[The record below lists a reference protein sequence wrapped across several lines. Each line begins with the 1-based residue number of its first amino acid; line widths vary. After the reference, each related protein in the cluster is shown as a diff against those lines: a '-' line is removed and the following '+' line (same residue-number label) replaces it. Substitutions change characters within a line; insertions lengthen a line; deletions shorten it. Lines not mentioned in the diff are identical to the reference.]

1 MPGYECGESK
11 RLLTGV
17 GHCAILSDWLRPLDS
32 MSEELWL
39 QLGLLYQYQSASG
52 LSKSTK
58 RHVAAVIYRN
68 AVCSPSATSNG

>member
-1 MPGYECGESK
+1 
-11 RLLTGV
+11 
-17 GHCAILSDWLRPLDS
+17 

-58 RHVAAVIYRN
+58 RYGPAVIYRN